1 MTCKKKKKIK
11 ILAKFKLE
19 VVKSEKPEN
28 ETEAVALSSR
38 CASVS
43 YFATFSVYAG
53 MFLFPKILYLYV

>member
-1 MTCKKKKKIK
+1 MTCKENIK

-28 ETEAVALSSR
+28 ETEAVALSPK

-43 YFATFSVYAG
+43 YSATFSVYAG
-53 MFLFPKILYLYV
+53 MCLFPKNLYMSV